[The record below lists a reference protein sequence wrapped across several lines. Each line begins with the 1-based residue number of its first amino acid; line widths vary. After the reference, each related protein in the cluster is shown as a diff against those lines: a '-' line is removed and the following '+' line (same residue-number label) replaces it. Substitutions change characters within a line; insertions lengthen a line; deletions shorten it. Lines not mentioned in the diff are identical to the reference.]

1 MTTDYSCQALKDD
14 VALRYQVL
22 LDMAPFGF
30 LLIDLSGQIVEV
42 NQTALKI
49 LGSPSEEET
58 KSINMLSFQPLEDA
72 GISQL
77 VRDAI
82 ASKKPITRTFDYVSK
97 WDKAAMMKCT
107 ACGILDSTG
116 NVCVVA
122 FLIEDISLLE
132 QTKDKYFRIF
142 RTLASVVDNI
152 ATHYIWAKDSTG
164 KYHMVSK
171 SYAELFSMTPREM
184 VGLTDYDLFTTEM
197 ADEYRS
203 NDLEVLHTCGLK
215 EICEIVATPRD
226 GARHWRTIK
235 NAICDESGEGV
246 ICVGIAED
254 VTEEFER
261 RLSAKRA
268 IKELEAFVKRNE
280 KG

>member
-1 MTTDYSCQALKDD
+1 MTEFSCQGLKEDI
-14 VALRYQVL
+14 ALRYEVL
-22 LDMAPFGF
+22 LNMAPFGF
-30 LLIDLSGQIVEV
+30 LLVDLSGEIVEV

-58 KSINMLSFQPLEDA
+58 KAINMLSYQPLEDA

-82 ASKKPITRTFDYVSK
+82 TSKQPITRTFSYVSK
-97 WDKAAMMKCT
+97 WNKPSTMKCT
-107 ACGILDSTG
+107 ACGILDTTG
-116 NVCVVA
+116 NVCFVA

-132 QTKDKYFRIF
+132 QTKDKYFRIS

-152 ATHYIWAKDSTG
+152 PHFIWAKDTTG

-184 VGLTDYDLFTTEM
+184 IGLTDYDLFPDDM
-197 ADEYRS
+197 ADLFRA
-203 NDLEVLHTCGLK
+203 DDIEVLRTCGIK

-226 GARHWRTIK
+226 GARHWRTLK
-235 NAICDESGEGV
+235 NAICDDAGEGV

-254 VTEEFER
+254 VTEEYER
-261 RLSAKRA
+261 RESAKRA
-268 IKELEAFVKRNE
+268 IKELETFVKRHE

>member
-1 MTTDYSCQALKDD
+1 MTIDYSCQGLKDD

-42 NQTALKI
+42 NRTALKI
-49 LGSPSEEET
+49 LGSPSEDET
-58 KSINMLSFQPLEDA
+58 KAINMLSYQPLEDA

-82 ASKKPITRTFDYVSK
+82 AAKTPITRTFDYVSK
-97 WDKAAMMKCT
+97 WNKAATMKCT

-132 QTKDKYFRIF
+132 QTKDKYFRIS

-152 ATHYIWAKDSTG
+152 PHYIWAKDSTG

-171 SYAELFSMTPREM
+171 SYAELFNMTPREM
-184 VGLTDYDLFTTEM
+184 IGLTDYDLFPDDM
-197 ADEYRS
+197 ADAFRS
-203 NDLEVLHTCGLK
+203 DDLEVLHTCGIK

-254 VTEEFER
+254 VTEEYEHR
-261 RLSAKRA
+261 KSAKKA
-268 IKELEAFVKRNE
+268 IKELEAFVKRQRI
-280 KG
+280 